1 MKFPD
6 GLLPLTFSGHLWFL
20 QYLFLISL
28 LTLPL
33 LRYLHSKQSLNFTH
47 KLAEWCAQR
56 GGIFLFLIPVILV
69 RVGLRSVFWG
79 EHTWADFFEFMVFFL
94 IGYILPANTRFTE
107 CIQKYAWI
115 CLTLG
120 LASFWGEFIFIRR
133 LGYNYPGREQFCLTF
148 ILFEIMMSI
157 GRWSW
162 IVFVLSLGAKY
173 LNFHNKALSYGSE
186 AVLPFYILHQTIILC
201 VGWLVIPLNMG
212 ILPKYVLIAVISL
225 ALIMV
230 LYELLIRR
238 FNMVRFCF
246 GMRPMKK
253 LSAMHISVHN
263 N

>member
-1 MKFPD
+1 
-6 GLLPLTFSGHLWFL
+6 
-20 QYLFLISL
+20 LISL
-28 LTLPL
+28 LALPL
-33 LRYLHSKQSLNFTH
+33 LRYLHSKQGLSFIH

-107 CIQKYAWI
+107 GIKKYAWI
-115 CLTLG
+115 CLILG
-120 LASFWGEFIFIRR
+120 LASFWGEPIFIWR

-148 ILFEIMMSI
+148 VLFEIMMSI

-173 LNFHNKALSYGSE
+173 LNFYNKALSYGSE
-186 AVLPFYILHQTIILC
+186 AVLPFYIFHQTIILC
-201 VGWLVIPLNMG
+201 VGWFVIPLNMG
-212 ILPKYVLIAVISL
+212 ILSKYMIIAVTSF

-230 LYELLIRR
+230 LYELFVRR
-238 FNMVRFCF
+238 LNVVRFCF

-253 LSAMHISVHN
+253 LSVMHICPRNSYPSERS
-263 N
+263 